1 MTFGEKLKES
11 RKEAGLSQEQL
22 AEKMSVSRS
31 AVAKWET
38 DKGMPDVNNLKV
50 MAQLL
55 NVSVDYLLDD
65 ESQISFSEIREAIN
79 LEDYEK
85 TGKCRDKRD
94 AVCYAKHQDASAI
107 YALISKKKMTKAEWI
122 IDFVTHPGV
131 VETVDRI
138 NDIAGYYLVEKGNRQ
153 YFVKVTKDFIT
164 TRELPGKVDGK
175 KFDIE
180 NHRYTKGY
188 RIL

>member
-1 MTFGEKLKES
+1 MYSGP
-11 RKEAGLSQEQL
+11 EAG
-22 AEKMSVSRS
+22 KIR
-31 AVAKWET
+31 
-38 DKGMPDVNNLKV
+38 DVTESNSLVTARLLCV
-50 MAQLL
+50 MGQLL
-55 NVSVDYLLDD
+55 
-65 ESQISFSEIREAIN
+65 
-79 LEDYEK
+79 
-85 TGKCRDKRD
+85 
-94 AVCYAKHQDASAI
+94 
-107 YALISKKKMTKAEWI
+107 WI

-164 TRELPGKVDGK
+164 TRELPGKVEGK

-180 NHRYTKGY
+180 DHRYTKGY